1 MIDIVYR
8 TVRPLRLEKLQ
19 IIQNIYNLSV
29 SYDYGIT

>member
-1 MIDIVYR
+1 MIDIVYK

-29 SYDYGIT
+29 SDDYGIT

>member
-1 MIDIVYR
+1 MIDIVYK